1 MKAACCLV
9 QRRAPSAQSLVHATL
24 HRLCRGVRTTSRAP
38 GDRPRPLRRVGGET
52 TTHVVHAHTCVQHG
66 AGFLQYAW
74 RAHTRRERERG
85 GSDAP
90 VAPVARIARV
100 ALAVVAARG
109 APSFAANIR
118 LSRRRCA
125 QHQAK
130 GGLCE
135 PLRVERRLE
144 RARAYRR
151 DQPPRA
157 RQGRRDPR
165 RRFTESDRRR
175 CSRRAQGN
183 GSARRSDRGW
193 CRPCAYRHGC
203 RTDVHGRC

>member
-1 MKAACCLV
+1 M
-9 QRRAPSAQSLVHATL
+9 RPSTASAVAFVPHRVHQEIGHA
-24 HRLCRGVRTTSRAP
+24 RFEGWGER
-38 GDRPRPLRRVGGET
+38 RPLMS
-52 TTHVVHAHTCVQHG
+52 
-66 AGFLQYAW
+66 FM
-74 RAHTRRERERG
+74 HTRACSTARGSYNMRGARTHGERERER

-100 ALAVVAARG
+100 ALAVVAACG

-165 RRFTESDRRR
+165 RRFTESDGRR